1 MPKTYVVLI
10 NFTGQGIRTISDW
23 PDRVDKA
30 RQAIE
35 KAGGSLQVFLTMG
48 DYDVVSIVEL
58 PNDEVAASV
67 LLSLGRLGN
76 LRSTTLKAFPEEEAR
91 RIIQGLPSA

>member
-1 MPKTYVVLI
+1 MSTYVVLI
-10 NFTGQGIRTISDW
+10 NFTEQGIRTISEW
-23 PDRVDKA
+23 PDRVDNA

-35 KAGGSLQVFLTMG
+35 KAGGRLQQVFLTMG
-48 DYDVVSIVEL
+48 EYDVVAIVEL

-76 LRSTTLKAFPEEEAR
+76 LKSTTLKAFPEQEAR
-91 RIIQGLPSA
+91 KIIQGLPSA

>member
-1 MPKTYVVLI
+1 MSTYVVLI
-10 NFTGQGIRTISDW
+10 NFTEQGIRTISDW
-23 PDRVDKA
+23 PGRVDNA

-48 DYDVVSIVEL
+48 EYDVVSIVEL

-91 RIIQGLPSA
+91 KIIQGLPSA

>member
-1 MPKTYVVLI
+1 MSTYVVLI
-10 NFTGQGIRTISDW
+10 NFTEQGIRTISEW
-23 PDRVDKA
+23 PDRVDNA

-35 KAGGSLQVFLTMG
+35 KAGGSLQQVFLTMG
-48 DYDVVSIVEL
+48 EYDVVAIVEL

-76 LRSTTLKAFPEEEAR
+76 LKSTTLKAFPEQEAR
-91 RIIQGLPSA
+91 KIIQGLPSA